1 MILEK
6 LCFQLMPDAHLGEA
20 PQRAQMILRAL
31 GLSARVLTGDG
42 DRPLLPSPDILASH
56 SSENGAQEHPQHWLG
71 KDNAGRGSAA
81 PCLRRQPPTSPV
93 CASRRAR
100 WWLF

>member
-42 DRPLLPSPDILASH
+42 DRPPPPVPRH
-56 SSENGAQEHPQHWLG
+56 SGLTLIR
-71 KDNAGRGSAA
+71 KRGSGA
-81 PCLRRQPPTSPV
+81 PTALAGQGQCREGFCCPV
-93 CASRRAR
+93 LAETTPH
-100 WWLF
+100 